1 VQSLLLPKIVSTQ
14 CPYEISTSE
23 YERIRSTI
31 DLADELLRIRQDQI
45 SHLEGLKKILERKLV
60 GLRFNLEDHIIAMK
74 EDKEESASATLIA

>member
-60 GLRFNLEDHIIAMK
+60 GLRFIIAMK